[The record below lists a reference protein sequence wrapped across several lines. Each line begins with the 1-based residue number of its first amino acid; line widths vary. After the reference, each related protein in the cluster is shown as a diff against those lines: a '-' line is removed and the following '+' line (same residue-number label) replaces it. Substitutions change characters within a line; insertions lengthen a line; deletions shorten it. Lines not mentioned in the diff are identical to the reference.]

1 MPRKRETELAPDGY
15 VTLLGDLKE
24 RIRSAQIK
32 AALSVNRDLL
42 TLYWEI
48 GKAIQTR
55 QDEHGWGAQV
65 VARLSTDL
73 RRAFPEMKGFSPR
86 NLQYM
91 RTFASAYPHGII
103 AQQPAAQLPWGHI
116 MRLLDTVPDLSERDW
131 YAEQA
136 MTHGWSRAMLV
147 HHIEAGLFRRQGQAA
162 TNFASTL
169 PPAQSDLA
177 QQILKDPYN
186 FDLPHYGSGGA

>member
-1 MPRKRETELAPDGY
+1 MPREHDKGLTPGGY
-15 VTLLGDLKE
+15 VALLGDLKE

-42 TLYWEI
+42 ALYWEI
-48 GKAIQTR
+48 GRAIRTR

-65 VARLSTDL
+65 VVRLSTDL

-91 RTFASAYPHGII
+91 RTLASAYPHGVI
-103 AQQPAAQLPWGHI
+103 AQQPAAQLSWGHI

-136 MTHGWSRAMLV
+136 VAHGWSRAVLV
-147 HHIEAGLFRRQGQAA
+147 HHIESGLSRRQGQAA
-162 TNFASTL
+162 TNFARTL

-186 FDLPHYGSGGA
+186 FDVRRSTA